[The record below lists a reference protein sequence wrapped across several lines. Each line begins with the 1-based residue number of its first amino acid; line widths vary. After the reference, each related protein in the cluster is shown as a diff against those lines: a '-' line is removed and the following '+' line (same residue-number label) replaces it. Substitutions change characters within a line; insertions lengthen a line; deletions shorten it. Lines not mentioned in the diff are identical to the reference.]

1 MLAKDNQQQPNTN
14 PLGTEPILHLIGRY
28 AIPTSLTL
36 MVNYLYNIVDQIFV
50 GQGVGIAGMAATNV
64 AFPMTILAIALA
76 LLLGDGCAANV
87 SLFLGRKD
95 QETAERIVSH
105 TMTLLVLFGFGIAV
119 LSFFFAPQI
128 VRLFG
133 ATETAFRDSLVY
145 LRTIAFGLPFLMFS
159 SALTAMIRADGT
171 PQYTMKCMMVGCAM
185 NLVLDPVFIFLCHW
199 GVFGAGFATVLG
211 QAVTGIGCF
220 WYWKKPKTVR
230 VRKAALW
237 PTRALTLRI
246 LSLGIPS
253 LCTQLLTALVQITM
267 NNFMSRYG
275 AQTVYGGDIALSVYG
290 MMMKVYQIA
299 HSMFVGVS
307 SATQPIHGYNF
318 GAKQYDRVRQ
328 TYGWAVKIGLTISV
342 AWFLVYQFGGRWI
355 AALFVSDEPLY
366 LDCAAYVFRI
376 YMAAFFLYG
385 LHMVTA
391 SFLQGIGKP
400 QKALCIPVVRQA
412 VVLIPAA
419 FLLSAR
425 FGMDGALWAAPMADV
440 VVFLVAAAL
449 AIGEFRSWKK
459 QGLGAEV

>member
-1 MLAKDNQQQPNTN
+1 
-14 PLGTEPILHLIGRY
+14 
-28 AIPTSLTL
+28 
-36 MVNYLYNIVDQIFV
+36 
-50 GQGVGIAGMAATNV
+50 
-64 AFPMTILAIALA
+64 
-76 LLLGDGCAANV
+76 
-87 SLFLGRKD
+87 
-95 QETAERIVSH
+95 
-105 TMTLLVLFGFGIAV
+105 
-119 LSFFFAPQI
+119 
-128 VRLFG
+128 
-133 ATETAFRDSLVY
+133 
-145 LRTIAFGLPFLMFS
+145 MFS

-171 PQYTMKCMMVGCAM
+171 PQYTMKCMMVGCAI

-211 QAVTGIGCF
+211 LAVTGIGCF

-230 VRKAALW
+230 VRKAALR

-425 FGMDGALWAAPMADV
+425 FGMDGALWAAMSMSFWV
-440 VVFLVAAAL
+440 
-449 AIGEFRSWKK
+449 R
-459 QGLGAEV
+459 